1 MPNAPAMQMSGLD
14 WLLLCGLS
22 LVWGGSYF
30 FAQLAVVTFLIPVS
44 AIFLA
49 IAVLGEMLPL
59 RHSLGMGL
67 IGLGLM
73 VIDGRLRRRLRR

>member
-1 MPNAPAMQMSGLD
+1 MPNAPAMKMSGLD
-14 WLLLCGLS
+14 WLLLWDLS
-22 LVWGGSYF
+22 LVWGGSF
-30 FAQLAVVTFLIPVS
+30 FFVNLALVTFLIPVS

-49 IAVLGEMLPL
+49 IAVLGEMLAP